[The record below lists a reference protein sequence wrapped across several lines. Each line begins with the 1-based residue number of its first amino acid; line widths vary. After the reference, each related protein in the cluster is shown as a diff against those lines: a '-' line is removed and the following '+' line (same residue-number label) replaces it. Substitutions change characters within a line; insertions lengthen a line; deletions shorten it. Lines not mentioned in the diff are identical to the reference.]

1 LRPSIIDTTNIILG
15 GKMAIQ
21 AEVIIRGGLLRT
33 YPSSSASEKQGI
45 WWRLRLSGIVS
56 LVVGES

>member
-1 LRPSIIDTTNIILG
+1 
-15 GKMAIQ
+15 MAIQ
-21 AEVIIRGGLLRT
+21 AEVITRGGLLRT